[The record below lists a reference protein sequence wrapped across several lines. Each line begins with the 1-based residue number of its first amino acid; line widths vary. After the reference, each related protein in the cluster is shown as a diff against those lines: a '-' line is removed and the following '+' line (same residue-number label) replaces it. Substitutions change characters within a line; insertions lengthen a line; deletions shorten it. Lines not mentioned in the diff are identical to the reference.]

1 MPKNIPTI
9 KLSRLL
15 DSMANEIK
23 LLKEEGIDS
32 DISFSGLRFENCE
45 NRGKITQVQ
54 FQEQVYLDAAGK
66 VVVETPE
73 E

>member
-15 DSMANEIK
+15 NDLANEIE
-23 LLKEEGIDS
+23 LLNVGIDT
-32 DISFSGLRFENCE
+32 DISFSGLRY
-45 NRGKITQVQ
+45 NRCKKQGDITQVQ
-54 FQEQVYLDAAGK
+54 FVEQVYLDAGGK